1 MPRKKKEPEDLSL
14 DQIQEQLAQIEAE
27 KKMLELALQKRRSV
41 ALADFVKDIRDQI
54 VGRGY
59 TVDEVFAQLRKG
71 RRKASAA
78 GRSAEY
84 PRYVDPDNPERGYTR
99 GPLPAWLRQKMEAEG
114 YDATDRAQREAF
126 KSNYLKQV
134 A

>member
-1 MPRKKKEPEDLSL
+1 MPRKKKEPENLSL

-27 KKMLELALQKRRSV
+27 KKTLELALQKRRSV
-41 ALADFVKDIRDQI
+41 ALADFVKDIRGQI

-78 GRSAEY
+78 RRPGEY
-84 PRYVDPDNPERGYTR
+84 PRYVDPDNPQRGYTR

-114 YDATDRAQREAF
+114 YDATDREQREAF

>member
-1 MPRKKKEPEDLSL
+1 MPRKKKEPADISV
-14 DQIQEQLAQIEAE
+14 DQIEEQLAQIQAD
-27 KKMLELALQKRRSV
+27 KKALALELKRQRSV
-41 ALADFVKDIRDQI
+41 ELADFAKDIRDQI
-54 VGRGY
+54 SGRGY
-59 TVDEVFAQLRKG
+59 SVDEVFAQLRKG

-99 GPLPAWLRQKMEAEG
+99 GPLPTWLRQKMEAEG
-114 YDATDRAQREAF
+114 YDATDKEQREAF
-126 KSNYLKQV
+126 KENYLKKV